1 MLNPMRNKNSR
12 HVPGGRRDDTC
23 DHGLSRRSLRVN
35 LLRVELESESD
46 DQKKKKTCIVC
57 RSFSEGARQRYYHVR
72 KTRLTTARR
81 RRQTADR
88 VARKAYLLPG
98 TRYTI
103 NIHNG
108 RTATFGGCS
117 LWNFLSW
124 FLLLVSCTASRNSSG
139 GVTTS
144 LRILTRTSY
153 LRLFGFLRIF
163 GLPFLFVLFLSG
175 YLLSSCPFCLFYFPS
190 FFVSRFFFSHNVRAG
205 MLACVCC
212 ALSYAVRWHD
222 MACLPPLTALRS
234 II

>member
-1 MLNPMRNKNSR
+1 M
-12 HVPGGRRDDTC
+12 
-23 DHGLSRRSLRVN
+23 
-35 LLRVELESESD
+35 
-46 DQKKKKTCIVC
+46 
-57 RSFSEGARQRYYHVR
+57 
-72 KTRLTTARR
+72 TTARR

-124 FLLLVSCTASRNSSG
+124 FLLLVSCTAFRNSSG

-175 YLLSSCPFCLFYFPS
+175 YLLSSCPFCLFYFLS